1 MKKDCEKT
9 IEDVSNMKNK
19 YNNINEKMKDINKAL
34 SGNISFEQIQEDIL
48 FRVKVNQKID
58 DFEQKFRVVL
68 GDYDAD
74 DNEIED
80 KKRNKIKFL
89 TNDREKNKSILKKNK
104 NDKLFNLIEINKRI
118 NQYQNSKVSISDY
131 ETKNEE
137 NKKYIDKL
145 EKKID
150 NLSSILYGHNDSEKE
165 KTGENNNNNYLFPT
179 KNEFENYKKKTDK
192 EIDKI
197 WDKIE
202 DLNKQYEDLFNQL
215 KDKSTL
221 NDLDSMKNLILEK
234 TEELFLAMK
243 NKNKI
248 SDNRSLEIL
257 QNNFKKLLELLAEKE
272 DEDKWS
278 ITKRSLGNY
287 ACASCEN
294 FLGKLKD
301 DSDKYIHWKKLPLKE
316 KLVDNNGTR
325 RLYKIGNGYSRL
337 LKMINFDNNG
347 IPLLNPFEKMN
358 EYVNT
363 STSNE
368 NSKRK
373 DTKKNFNKSD
383 YKNGGAADGL
393 SKDNRKTTIHIIK
406 KRNKLPDIKVTNS
419 TDHFENVKKMNNSTS
434 SFNFMSPKF
443 TRNMR
448 KSYYKFDL

>member
-9 IEDVSNMKNK
+9 IEDVNNMKNK
-19 YNNINEKMKDINKAL
+19 YTNINEKMKDINKDL

-68 GDYDAD
+68 GDYNVD

-118 NQYQNSKVSISDY
+118 NQYQNSKVSISDFDK
-131 ETKNEE
+131 KNEE

-150 NLSSILYGHNDSEKE
+150 NL
-165 KTGENNNNNYLFPT
+165 
-179 KNEFENYKKKTDK
+179 KKTDK

-358 EYVNT
+358 EYVNN
-363 STSNE
+363 SISNE

-383 YKNGGAADGL
+383 YKNSSTTDNL